1 MRTFVIDE
9 QVKHKLF
16 GEGVVLAVVGYDEFA
31 KLTIKFKEKGVGT
44 KTIIAKY
51 IKLSKN

>member
-9 QVKHKLF
+9 QVEHKLF
-16 GEGVVLAVVGYDEFA
+16 GKGVVVAVVGYDEFA
-31 KLTIKFKEKGVGT
+31 KLTIKFKDKGTGT

-51 IKLSKN
+51 IKLSKK